1 MNNRMHNSTNPYQGD
16 AKKVLCACS
25 AGLLRSPTAAV
36 VLNREYGYNTR
47 ACGIEPSFALIP
59 FDEVLAH
66 WADEIVVMES
76 YQIGAVPLSYRDKV
90 QCLDITDSFGYMDE
104 RLQQMILENYQ
115 FNGTTVNE
123 ETHSILTITEAND
136 E

>member
-1 MNNRMHNSTNPYQGD
+1 MNNRMHNSTNPYQGNI
-16 AKKVLCACS
+16 KKVLCVCS

-66 WADEIVVMES
+66 WADEIVVMEP
-76 YQIGAVPLSYRDKV
+76 YQIGLVPEQYKDKV
-90 QCLDITDSFGYMDE
+90 MCLDIQDSFEYM
-104 RLQQMILENYQ
+104 
-115 FNGTTVNE
+115 NE
-123 ETHSILTITEAND
+123 ELQRQIKEKYVSASRNSRRAG
-136 E
+136 

>member
-1 MNNRMHNSTNPYQGD
+1 MNNRLHNCTNPYQGD
-16 AKKVLCACS
+16 TKKVLCVCS

-66 WADEIVVMES
+66 WADEIVVMEP
-76 YQIGAVPLSYRDKV
+76 YQVGLVPERYKDKV
-90 QCLDITDSFGYMDE
+90 LCLNIRDSFEYM
-104 RLQQMILENYQ
+104 
-115 FNGTTVNE
+115 NE
-123 ETHSILTITEAND
+123 ELQRQIKEKYASTHGNP
-136 E
+136 

>member
-1 MNNRMHNSTNPYQGD
+1 MNNRLHNCTNPYQGKT
-16 AKKVLCACS
+16 KKVLCVCS

-66 WADEIVVMES
+66 WADEIVVMEP
-76 YQIGAVPLSYRDKV
+76 YQVGLVPERYKDKV
-90 QCLDITDSFGYMDE
+90 LCLNIRDSFEYM
-104 RLQQMILENYQ
+104 
-115 FNGTTVNE
+115 NE
-123 ETHSILTITEAND
+123 ELQRQIKEKYDQQKRASN
-136 E
+136 